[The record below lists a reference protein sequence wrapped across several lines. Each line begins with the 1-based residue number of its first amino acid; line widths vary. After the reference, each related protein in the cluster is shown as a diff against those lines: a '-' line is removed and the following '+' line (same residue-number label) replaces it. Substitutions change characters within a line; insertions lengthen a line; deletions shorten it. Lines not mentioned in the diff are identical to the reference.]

1 MAITSADDRGAS
13 RLVPLP
19 VGPGARFRE
28 HRQRLEALFVSVAAE
43 VERERRRHP
52 EPRDAG
58 TGAVLG
64 TAERYLEEAEAAL
77 VHHRYESAWTL
88 VLEARNALVPLLDGD
103 QREVLALA
111 VREEI
116 ADKLTG
122 WRRRS
127 ASAVL
132 GEGSR
137 PSSGRL
143 VAALG
148 QIEAGYAATRRRH
161 RTRRLELSILTT
173 WLVLTLVAAGAIT
186 VAGWTGDAA
195 EPLTSGY
202 VALLAPVLGILGAAL
217 SAIKRVADRAPD
229 RVPAER
235 AAALSSA
242 LRPMTGAATGVVV
255 LAAAQADL
263 VSGGGVLL
271 AAFASGFSE
280 RFILRY
286 LGELDA
292 EPEVGHGEEGD
303 RVEED
308 GRGGGTVQEAPL
320 RGGDGPGAPS
330 AAGPANY
337 FRAGVGVIVA
347 DDDGRVLA
355 FERRDGDGQW
365 QLPQGGIDAGEEV
378 AAAAW
383 RELAEETG
391 LGPDEVE
398 FVDEYDGWLAY
409 QLPPA
414 SASPKHGLGQVQR
427 WFLARVRDDGV
438 DPADL
443 RPTDELVRARWMP
456 FAELIEETAPF
467 RRPTYRTLQAWL
479 ERTRS

>member
-1 MAITSADDRGAS
+1 MATTSASGRGAS

-19 VGPGARFRE
+19 VGPWARFRE

-52 EPRDAG
+52 EPLDGG
-58 TGAVLG
+58 TGAALAA
-64 TAERYLEEAEAAL
+64 AERYLEEAEAAL
-77 VHHRYESAWTL
+77 VHKRYESAWTL
-88 VLEARNALVPLLDGD
+88 VLEARTALVPLLDGA

-127 ASAVL
+127 ANAVL
-132 GEGSR
+132 GDGRR
-137 PSSGRL
+137 PSAERL

-161 RTRRLELSILTT
+161 RTRRLELSILAA
-173 WLVLTLVAAGAIT
+173 WLVLALVSAGAIV
-186 VAGWTGDAA
+186 VAGWTGDGA
-195 EPLTSGY
+195 EPLTSGF

-242 LRPMTGAATGVVV
+242 LRPLTGAATGVVV

-286 LGELDA
+286 LGELDD
-292 EPEVGHGEEGD
+292 EPEAAGGKGD
-303 RVEED
+303 ER
-308 GRGGGTVQEAPL
+308 A
-320 RGGDGPGAPS
+320 GA
-330 AAGPANY
+330 AVATGPANY
-337 FRAGVGVIVA
+337 FRAGVGVIVT
-347 DDDGRVLA
+347 DGDGHVLA
-355 FERRDGDGQW
+355 FERRDRDGQW
-365 QLPQGGIDAGEEV
+365 QLPQGGIEAGEEAG
-378 AAAAW
+378 AAAR
-383 RELAEETG
+383 RELEEETG
-391 LGPDEVE
+391 LGPDDVK

-409 QLPPA
+409 QLPMGT
-414 SASPKHGLGQVQR
+414 ASPKHGLGQVQR
-427 WFLARVRDDGV
+427 WFLARLRDDGL

-443 RPTDELVRARWMP
+443 RATDELVRARWMLLGD
-456 FAELIEETAPF
+456 LIEATAPF
-467 RRPTYRTLQAWL
+467 RRPTYRTLEAWL
-479 ERTRS
+479 ERRRVDRGA